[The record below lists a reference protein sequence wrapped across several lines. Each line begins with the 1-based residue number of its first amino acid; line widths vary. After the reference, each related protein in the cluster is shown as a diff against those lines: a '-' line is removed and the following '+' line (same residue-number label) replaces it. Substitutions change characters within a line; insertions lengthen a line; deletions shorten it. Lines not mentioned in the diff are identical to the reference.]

1 MIELEVQ
8 VLSDRREGLLVELGR
23 VVVANGYTLLRQRL
37 SQDSRGTWL
46 TMIIRGPAERQL
58 ALEEELA
65 THSRV
70 LSFEGSLSEGRAAAP
85 APMQAAAPPAHAPA
99 PVPSSP
105 SAPAPVP
112 HGAGP
117 DVGQVESTLPQLA
130 RDYPKIF
137 PWLRNLEHA
146 VTADA
151 REASLQLAG
160 RRTGAWVYKRDYAM
174 GAKLSLVDAIKRIA
188 VPAMRELA
196 TVDWRD
202 GQLLIQNSPLCSPGG
217 HSGCRFFSGYLE
229 GVLGGSVA
237 PQTVFV
243 RNLFCRSHG
252 AASCVL
258 EISH

>member
-23 VVVANGYTLLRQRL
+23 VVVANGFTLVRQRL

-46 TMIIRGPAERQL
+46 TMIVRGPTDRQL
-58 ALEEELA
+58 AMEEALA

-70 LSFEGSLSEGRAAAP
+70 LSFEAGLAEGRPAMAAMTQAQGSPGPVPIAAP
-85 APMQAAAPPAHAPA
+85 APAPPT
-99 PVPSSP
+99 PS
-105 SAPAPVP
+105 
-112 HGAGP
+112 AGP
-117 DVGQVESTLPQLA
+117 DVHQVESTLPQLA

-146 VTADA
+146 VAADA
-151 REASLQLAG
+151 REASLHLAG
-160 RRTGAWVYKRDYAM
+160 RRTGAWVYKRDFAM

-196 TVDWRD
+196 SVDWRD
-202 GQLLIQNSPLCSPGG
+202 GQLLIQNSPLCSPGS

-229 GVLGGSVA
+229 GVLGGSVE

-252 AASCVL
+252 AASCIL

>member
-37 SQDSRGTWL
+37 SQDSRGPWL

-70 LSFEGSLSEGRAAAP
+70 LSFEAGLSEGRAAAP
-85 APMQAAAPPAHAPA
+85 SMMQAASPAPAPAPAPMASSAPPAA
-99 PVPSSP
+99 VPQ
-105 SAPAPVP
+105 
-112 HGAGP
+112 GAGP
-117 DVGQVESTLPQLA
+117 DVHQVESTLPHLA

-146 VTADA
+146 VAPDA

-160 RRTGAWVYKRDYAM
+160 RRTGAWVYKRDYSM
-174 GAKLSLVDAIKRIA
+174 GAKLNLMDAIKRIA

-202 GQLLIQNSPLCSPGG
+202 GQLLIQNSPLCSPGS

-229 GVLGGSVA
+229 GVLGGSVS

>member
-23 VVVANGYTLLRQRL
+23 VVVANGFTLVRQRL

-46 TMIIRGPAERQL
+46 TMIVRGPTDRQL
-58 ALEEELA
+58 AMEEALA

-70 LSFEGSLSEGRAAAP
+70 LSFEAGIAEGRPPLAAQSAFAQAPGPGHAPVAAP
-85 APMQAAAPPAHAPA
+85 APAPLSPMQ
-99 PVPSSP
+99 S
-105 SAPAPVP
+105 
-112 HGAGP
+112 AGP
-117 DVGQVESTLPQLA
+117 DVHQVESTLPQLA
-130 RDYPKIF
+130 RDYPKIY

-146 VTADA
+146 VAADA
-151 REASLQLAG
+151 REASLHLAG
-160 RRTGAWVYKRDYAM
+160 RRTGAWVYKRDFAM

-196 TVDWRD
+196 SVDWRD
-202 GQLLIQNSPLCSPGG
+202 GQMLIQNSPLCSPGSQ
-217 HSGCRFFSGYLE
+217 SGCRFFSGYLE
-229 GVLGGSVA
+229 GVLAGSVE

-252 AASCVL
+252 AASCIL

>member
-1 MIELEVQ
+1 MIELEMQ

-46 TMIIRGPAERQL
+46 TMIVRGPAERQL

-65 THSRV
+65 THTRV
-70 LSFEGSLSEGRAAAP
+70 LSFEAALAEGRPAAP
-85 APMQAAAPPAHAPA
+85 AAAPPVHAPA
-99 PVPSSP
+99 PSP
-105 SAPAPVP
+105 MANASPTPAP

-146 VTADA
+146 VAPEA

-174 GAKLSLVDAIKRIA
+174 GAKLNLVDAIKRIA
-188 VPAMRELA
+188 VPALRELA
-196 TVDWRD
+196 TVEWRD
-202 GQLLIQNSPLCSPGG
+202 GQLLIQNSPLCSPGSA
-217 HSGCRFFSGYLE
+217 SGCRFFSGYLE

>member
-1 MIELEVQ
+1 MIELEMQ
-8 VLSDRREGLLVELGR
+8 ILSDRREGLLVELGR
-23 VVVANGYTLLRQRL
+23 VVVANGFTLLRQRL

-46 TMIIRGPAERQL
+46 VMIVRGAAERQL

-70 LSFEGSLSEGRAAAP
+70 LSFEAALAEGGALPAQPAPVATRPSMAAAP
-85 APMQAAAPPAHAPA
+85 SAPPAAAPE
-99 PVPSSP
+99 
-105 SAPAPVP
+105 
-112 HGAGP
+112 AGP
-117 DVGQVESTLPQLA
+117 DVRQVESTLPQLA

-137 PWLRNLEHA
+137 PWLLTLERA
-146 VTADA
+146 VAADA

-174 GAKLSLVDAIKRIA
+174 GAKLGLADAIKRIA
-188 VPAMRELA
+188 VPAMRELT

-202 GQLLIQNSPLCSPGG
+202 GQLHIQNSPICSPGG

-243 RNLFCRSHG
+243 RSLYCRSTG
-252 AASCVL
+252 AGSCIL

>member
-23 VVVANGYTLLRQRL
+23 VVVANGFTLVRQRL

-46 TMIIRGPAERQL
+46 TMIVRGPTERQL
-58 ALEEELA
+58 AMEEALA

-70 LSFEGSLSEGRAAAP
+70 LSFEAGIAEGRPPMPAPSAFALAP
-85 APMQAAAPPAHAPA
+85 APAPA
-99 PVPSSP
+99 PVAA
-105 SAPAPVP
+105 SAPLPPAL
-112 HGAGP
+112 GAGP
-117 DVGQVESTLPQLA
+117 DVHQVESTLPQLA
-130 RDYPKIF
+130 RDYPKIY

-146 VTADA
+146 VAADA
-151 REASLQLAG
+151 REASLHLAG

-188 VPAMRELA
+188 VPAMRDLA

-202 GQLLIQNSPLCSPGG
+202 GQLLIQNSPLCSPGSQ
-217 HSGCRFFSGYLE
+217 SGCRFFSGYLE

-252 AASCVL
+252 AASCIL

>member
-23 VVVANGYTLLRQRL
+23 VVVANGYTLIRQRL

-46 TMIIRGPAERQL
+46 SMIVRGPAERQL

-70 LSFEGSLSEGRAAAP
+70 LSFEAGLSEGRPAP
-85 APMQAAAPPAHAPA
+85 APAMQAPPRPAPAAPMAPMA
-99 PVPSSP
+99 P
-105 SAPAPVP
+105 SAPTPA
-112 HGAGP
+112 AGP
-117 DVGQVESTLPQLA
+117 DVNQVESTLPQLA
-130 RDYPKIF
+130 RDYPKIY
-137 PWLRNLEHA
+137 PWLRSLEHA
-146 VTADA
+146 VAPDA
-151 REASLQLAG
+151 REASLLLAG
-160 RRTGAWVYKRDYAM
+160 RRTGAWVFKRDYAM
-174 GAKLSLVDAIKRIA
+174 GAKLNLVDAIKRIA

-202 GQLLIQNSPLCSPGG
+202 GQLHIQNSPLCSPGS

-243 RNLFCRSHG
+243 RSLFCRSSG
-252 AASCVL
+252 AASCIL

>member
-70 LSFEGSLSEGRAAAP
+70 LSFEAGLAEGRAAAP
-85 APMQAAAPPAHAPA
+85 APMMQAAAPPAHAPA
-99 PVPSSP
+99 PAPISP
-105 SAPAPVP
+105 SAPAPQA
-112 HGAGP
+112 AGP
-117 DVGQVESTLPQLA
+117 DVSQVESTLPQLA
-130 RDYPKIF
+130 RDYPKVF

-146 VTADA
+146 VAADA

-188 VPAMRELA
+188 VPALRELA